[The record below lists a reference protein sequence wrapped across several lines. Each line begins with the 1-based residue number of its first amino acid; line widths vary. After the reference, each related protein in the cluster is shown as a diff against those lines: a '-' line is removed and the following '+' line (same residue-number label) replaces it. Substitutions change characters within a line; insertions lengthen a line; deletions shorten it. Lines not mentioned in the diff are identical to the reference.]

1 MTGQTHNFLTTKSNA
16 RLLCMV
22 MTWVLGCYAVTASAA
37 DAADNRTGA
46 DEITALPQNAV
57 VPGGIYRW
65 TPPAQATDIRFNAR
79 PVMRMQDQVL
89 VGIPLSQPL
98 GSAALIYQVAGE
110 AVSHTF
116 NIIDKAY
123 TEQHITLQ
131 NQEMVNPNPK
141 QLARIRE
148 ESQRQRALYL
158 RYSDAPAPTSGFI
171 QPLQGRISSLFGHRR
186 FFNGQP
192 RNPHS
197 GLDIAAP
204 SGTEISAP
212 AAGEVTLV
220 DDLYYNGK
228 TIFLDHGQGLV
239 TMYCHLSASLITEGE
254 RVEQGDVIG
263 LVGATGR
270 VTGPH
275 LHWSVSLNG
284 YRVDPQSMMAELS
297 PES

>member
-1 MTGQTHNFLTTKSNA
+1 MHDHAVVTIHRNTGIRLQGALLACLAAWGLTVA
-16 RLLCMV
+16 
-22 MTWVLGCYAVTASAA
+22 AAASTIDSSLAPRI
-37 DAADNRTGA
+37 DAKNT
-46 DEITALPQNAV
+46 V

-65 TPPAQATDIRFNAR
+65 TPPAGATDIRFNNR
-79 PVMRMQDQVL
+79 PVMRLRDQIL
-89 VGIPLSQPL
+89 VGIPLNHPL
-98 GSAALIYQVAGE
+98 GSANLAYVLNGQDA
-110 AVSHTF
+110 SHSF
-116 NIIDKAY
+116 SVVDKAY

-131 NQEMVNPNPK
+131 NREMVNPNPE
-141 QLARIRE
+141 QLVRIRW

-158 RYSDAPAPTSGFI
+158 QYSDAPPPSAGFI

-186 FFNGQP
+186 FFNGQA

-204 SGTEISAP
+204 TGSEISAP
-212 AAGEVTLV
+212 AAAEVTLV

-228 TIFLDHGQGLV
+228 TIFLDHGQGLI
-239 TMYCHLSASLITEGE
+239 TMYCHLSESLVTEGE
-254 RVEQGDVIG
+254 RVEQGEVIG

-284 YRVDPQSMMAELS
+284 YRVDPQSMMAELT
-297 PES
+297 PE

>member
-1 MTGQTHNFLTTKSNA
+1 
-16 RLLCMV
+16 
-22 MTWVLGCYAVTASAA
+22 
-37 DAADNRTGA
+37 
-46 DEITALPQNAV
+46 
-57 VPGGIYRW
+57 
-65 TPPAQATDIRFNAR
+65 
-79 PVMRMQDQVL
+79 MRVQHQVL

-98 GSAALIYQVAGE
+98 GSAALTYQVAGE

-116 NIIDKAY
+116 NVIDKAY

-171 QPLQGRISSLFGHRR
+171 QPLQGRIGSLFGHRR
-186 FFNGQP
+186 FFNGQA

-212 AAGEVTLV
+212 AAG
-220 DDLYYNGK
+220 K
-228 TIFLDHGQGLV
+228 
-239 TMYCHLSASLITEGE
+239 
-254 RVEQGDVIG
+254 
-263 LVGATGR
+263 
-270 VTGPH
+270 
-275 LHWSVSLNG
+275 
-284 YRVDPQSMMAELS
+284 
-297 PES
+297 